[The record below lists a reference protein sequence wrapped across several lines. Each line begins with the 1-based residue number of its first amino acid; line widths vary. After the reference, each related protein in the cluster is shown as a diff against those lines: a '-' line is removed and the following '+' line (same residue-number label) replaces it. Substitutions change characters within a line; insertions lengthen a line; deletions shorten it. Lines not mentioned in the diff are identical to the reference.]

1 MRCGLTSSS
10 LRPVR
15 RHSHSCAQEATPFC
29 SHSSPLHSTSPQC
42 SLDCTTPLTWTSSTR
57 HLIPDL
63 PRCAFIWSAS
73 AAHYLLSGLVPLS
86 PWHCSKCQ
94 PDSSLL
100 PSVVVFVELSVQLVN
115 IVFRGEVLH
124 HVDKRVLP
132 GRSFMYN
139 SLLLPSWANNVVVN

>member
-1 MRCGLTSSS
+1 MDSPPACDQLGYTHTPVLKRQYHSAHTPLQVS
-10 LRPVR
+10 L
-15 RHSHSCAQEATPFC
+15 E
-29 SHSSPLHSTSPQC
+29 
-42 SLDCTTPLTWTSSTR
+42 CTTPLTWTSSTR